1 MTQKVVEFYFETL
14 IEYKKK
20 LNKEKVALLMQ
31 VGSFLEIYGLI
42 YEDGRKEGNLWD
54 FCDNLNLKIGKQPQD
69 SFNKTKAEIYMGGV
83 PESFANP
90 YIQKAVERFGWTIV
104 IFEQNRIGNS
114 NKFERKESCIISPGI
129 NINSESNTFSN
140 ITMIIYI
147 EQVKNYYT
155 NKTNSKNNTNYKN
168 IKHSKSNDYQIN
180 IGLSFIDCLTGAN
193 GVMSI
198 NNSSASDISIPFDE
212 LLKLLTIKNPNELII
227 YVQNC
232 DESSIAFSDEDLIN
246 ALHLFNYQFKIVR
259 DTIDDKYSNLIY
271 QSKIFET
278 IYKKYRGIL
287 NIMQQLDIEAI
298 EHTYSRI
305 ALTLLLEF
313 VLNHDKT
320 IIEKLERPEIML
332 NSDAYL
338 MLANNCLEQLDII
351 DNMKSQETN
360 KLSAKRI
367 SLLDLLD
374 NTKTPLGKILLR
386 QRLSIPITD
395 AVLLEDRYKAIGELE
410 ELHNLYMIN
419 GDITKITPTNTQK
432 ISNTKKISNNN
443 ASNDKYGSPLHQ
455 LRMKLSGIKNINNYL
470 RKIIAQ
476 KIQPNDI
483 GNYIE
488 SLEKCITIY
497 EYESLKYSPKIVEL
511 LPSENSYYVF
521 TTLCKTFTS
530 DINLAAFNS
539 ATIWSNVDSNP
550 FHKGVSTELDN
561 LQSEIDNDRDFLNIL
576 VNELSKIIDPKF
588 DPLISNTLITVGENA
603 TKGIHIHTN
612 KARKEALEAYF
623 SKSKTS
629 IKIGNYN
636 ITGKDI
642 TFKQMK
648 ESKWEIDIIYLK
660 TSNGTLK
667 SNTDKMEKLVKKE
680 IMKWLNEKIVN
691 NVDVLD
697 SLSDMS
703 HFISEL
709 DLLQSNVLNVV
720 DKGYTCPKIDM
731 NSENSYFKAEMLRHP
746 IIEHISTL
754 AKYVPNDIAMN
765 SDAISGILLF
775 GVNAVGK
782 SSLMKSIGINIIMAQ
797 AGMYVA
803 SSKFTYKPY
812 KYLFTRIRNNDNLYA
827 GLSSFEVEMK
837 EFKVILRYAN
847 SESIILG
854 DELCSGTETQDATAL
869 VASGIDILSKRKCSF
884 IFATHLHFLADMSYI
899 KELKNIRLCH
909 MAVELD
915 PKNPKKLLYSRKI
928 QNGSGPKS
936 YGILVCESMDLDDEF
951 IKKAKEIR
959 KSMSN
964 PNTNNNNNNNTNN
977 NNTNNNNN
985 SNELAI
991 LNSAVI
997 GSKYNSDKLIS
1008 MCEVCVNNVACDVH
1022 HINQQCDA
1030 NHNNLIDSNDY
1041 GIFNKNKLWNLVA
1054 LCKDCHHS
1062 VHNVPSKL
1070 EIIGYTNTSIGIE
1083 LNYKWLRNNSA
1094 DDNDS
1099 DDEIKINESK
1109 TITEITEITDITENI
1124 NTDTNTK
1131 IKKKCKVLKISKITN
1146 NELSNLVK
1154 QMINDMKLADN
1165 TPKKIQYDLKRYHK
1179 IDMTQQ
1185 EIRDFTL

>member
-14 IEYKKK
+14 KEYKKK

-31 VGSFLEIYGLI
+31 VGSFLEIYGII
-42 YEDGRKEGNLWD
+42 YEDDRKEGNLWE
-54 FCDNLNLKIGKQPQD
+54 FCDNLNLKIGKQAQD
-69 SFNKTKAEIYMGGV
+69 SYNSTKVEIYMGGV
-83 PESFANP
+83 PEPFANP
-90 YIQKAVERFGWTIV
+90 YIQKAVDRFGWTIV
-104 IFEQNRIGNS
+104 LFEQNRVGNS
-114 NKFERKESCIISPGI
+114 NKYERIESRIISPGI
-129 NINSESNTFSN
+129 NIDSESNTFSN

-147 EQVKNYYT
+147 EQVKNYYI
-155 NKTNSKNNTNYKN
+155 NKTNKSNNINNTNYKN
-168 IKHSKSNDYQIN
+168 NNIKYNDYQIN

-198 NNSSASDISIPFDE
+198 NNSSASDVSIPFDE

-227 YVQNC
+227 YVQNSNN
-232 DESSIAFSDEDLIN
+232 DSSIFSDDDLIN
-246 ALHLFNYQFKIVR
+246 ALHLFNYQFKIIR
-259 DTIDDKYSNLIY
+259 ETIDDKYNNLIY
-271 QSKIFET
+271 QGKIFET

-305 ALTLLLEF
+305 ALTLLLEY
-313 VLNHDKT
+313 VINHDKT
-320 IIEKLERPEIML
+320 IIENLERPEIML
-332 NSDAYL
+332 NSNSYL

-351 DNMKSQETN
+351 DNMKTQESY
-360 KLSAKRI
+360 KLSSKRI

-395 AVLLEDRYKAIGELE
+395 DKVLEDRYKAIGELV
-410 ELHNLYMIN
+410 ELHNIYMIN
-419 GDITKITPTNTQK
+419 GDNITSNNSMKSNSTNSTNSSN
-432 ISNTKKISNNN
+432 SNTRISNNN
-443 ASNDKYGSPLHQ
+443 KSNDKYGSPLHQ
-455 LRMKLSGIKNINNYL
+455 LRMKLTGIKNINNYL
-470 RKIIAQ
+470 RKIIAN

-497 EYESLKYSPKIVEL
+497 EYEKIKYSPKILEL
-511 LPSENSYYVF
+511 MPSEKSYYLF
-521 TTLCKTFTS
+521 TTLCKTFAS
-530 DINLAAFNS
+530 DINLDSLES
-539 ATIWSNVDSNP
+539 AHIWSSVESNP
-550 FHKGVSTELDN
+550 FNKGVSLELDN
-561 LQSEIDNDRDFLNIL
+561 LQSEIDNDRDFLNML

-588 DPLISNTLITVGENA
+588 DPIISNTLINIGENV
-603 TKGIHIHTN
+603 TKGIHISTS
-612 KARKEALEAYF
+612 KVRKEALEAYF
-623 SKSKTS
+623 AKSKAS

-636 ITGKDI
+636 ITNKEI
-642 TFKQMK
+642 SFKQMK

-667 SNTDKMEKLVKKE
+667 SNIEKMTKLVKKE
-680 IMKWLNEKIVN
+680 IIKWLNDKIIN
-691 NVDVLD
+691 NTDVLD

-703 HFISEL
+703 QFISEI
-709 DLLQSNVLNVV
+709 DLLQSNVINVV
-720 DKGYTCPKIDM
+720 DKGYTCPQIDM

-746 IIEHISTL
+746 IIEHISTMS
-754 AKYVPNDIAMN
+754 KYVPNDIAMN
-765 SDAISGILLF
+765 SDEVSGILLF

-869 VASGIDILSKRKCSF
+869 VASGIGLLSKRNCSF

-899 KELKNIRLCH
+899 KELKNIKLCH
-909 MAVELD
+909 MSVELD

-936 YGILVCESMDLDDEF
+936 YGILVCESMDLDNEF
-951 IKKAKEIR
+951 IAKAKEIR
-959 KSMSN
+959 QSMDN
-964 PNTNNNNNNNTNN
+964 RNHNHNNH
-977 NNTNNNNN
+977 
-985 SNELAI
+985 NELAVI
-991 LNSAVI
+991 NSTVI
-997 GSKYNSDKLIS
+997 GSKYNSEKIIG
-1008 MCEVCVNNVACDVH
+1008 MCEVCNKTVACDVH

-1030 NHNNLIDSNDY
+1030 NHNNLIDNSEY

-1054 LCKDCHHS
+1054 LCKDCHNS
-1062 VHNVPSKL
+1062 IHNVPSKL
-1070 EIIGYTNTSIGIE
+1070 CIIGYTNTSIGVE
-1083 LNYKWLRNNSA
+1083 LDYKWFDN
-1094 DDNDS
+1094 DDNTDNDYNDNNIKN
-1099 DDEIKINESK
+1099 DDTNNENNEIKINETK
-1109 TITEITEITDITENI
+1109 TKIEVTTEI
-1124 NTDTNTK
+1124 K
-1131 IKKKCKVLKISKITN
+1131 HKKNKISKIN
-1146 NELSNLVK
+1146 NIELSNLVK
-1154 QMINDMKLADN
+1154 QMINDMKLSNN
-1165 TPKKIQYDLKRYHK
+1165 TAKKIQYDIKRYHN
-1179 IDMTQQ
+1179 IDISQQ
-1185 EIRDFTL
+1185 SIRDFTL

>member
-1 MTQKVVEFYFETL
+1 MAQKVVEFYFETL
-14 IEYKKK
+14 KDYKKK

-31 VGSFLEIYGLI
+31 VGTFLEIYGII
-42 YEDGRKEGNLWD
+42 YEDGNKEGNLWE
-54 FCDNLNLKIGKQPQD
+54 FCDNVNLKIGKKAQE
-69 SFNKTKAEIYMGGV
+69 SFNNTKVEIYMGGAQ
-83 PESFANP
+83 EAFINP

-104 IFEQNRIGNS
+104 VFEQIRIGNS
-114 NKFERKESCIISPGI
+114 NKYERKECSIISPGL

-147 EQVKNYYT
+147 EQVKKYYT
-155 NKTNSKNNTNYKN
+155 NSNSNNNNIKNNNTNNNNNNININNINKN
-168 IKHSKSNDYQIN
+168 IKNNDYQIN

-227 YVQNC
+227 YVQNFE
-232 DESSIAFSDEDLIN
+232 DSATFSDEELIN

-259 DTIDDKYSNLIY
+259 ETIDDKYSNLIY

-287 NIMQQLDIEAI
+287 DIMQQLDIEAI

-305 ALTLLLEF
+305 ALSLLLEF

-351 DNMKSQETN
+351 DNMKPQEAN

-395 AVLLEDRYKAIGELE
+395 ESLLEDRYKAIGELE
-410 ELHNLYMIN
+410 ELHNIYMIN
-419 GDITKITPTNTQK
+419 GEIKTSTRTSTSASASTSSISSISRIT
-432 ISNTKKISNNN
+432 NNN

-476 KIQPNDI
+476 KIQPHDI

-497 EYESLKYSPKIVEL
+497 EYEAIKSSPKILEL
-511 LPSENSYYVF
+511 MPSENSYNLF
-521 TTLCKTFTS
+521 TTLCKSFTT
-530 DINLAAFNS
+530 DINLEAFKS
-539 ATIWSNVDSNP
+539 ANMWSAVESNP

-561 LQSEIDNDRDFLNIL
+561 LQNEIDNDRDFLNNLI
-576 VNELSKIIDPKF
+576 NEFSKIIEPNF
-588 DPLISNTLITVGENA
+588 DPINSNTLISIGDNV
-603 TKGIHIHTN
+603 TKGIHITTN
-612 KARKEALEAYF
+612 KTRKEVLEAYF
-623 SKSKTS
+623 AKPKTS
-629 IKIGNYN
+629 LKIGNYN
-636 ITGKDI
+636 ITSKDI
-642 TFKQMK
+642 TFKQLK

-667 SNTDKMEKLVKKE
+667 SNIEKMEKLVKKE
-680 IMKWLNEKIVN
+680 IMKWFNDKIVN
-691 NVDVLD
+691 NTDVLD
-697 SLSDMS
+697 ALSDMS
-703 HFISEL
+703 NFISEI

-731 NSENSYFKAEMLRHP
+731 NSETSYFKAEMLRHP
-746 IIEHISTL
+746 IIEHISTM
-754 AKYVPNDIAMN
+754 AKYIPNDIAMN
-765 SDAISGILLF
+765 SDAVSGILLF

-869 VASGIDILSKRKCSF
+869 VASGIGLLSKRKCSF
-884 IFATHLHFLADMSYI
+884 IFATHLHFLADMQYI
-899 KELKNIRLCH
+899 KDLKNIRLCH

-936 YGILVCESMDLDDEF
+936 YGILVCESMDLDEEF
-951 IKKAKEIR
+951 ISKAKEIR
-959 KSMSN
+959 QSMNNPTN
-964 PNTNNNNNNNTNN
+964 PNNL
-977 NNTNNNNN
+977 
-985 SNELAI
+985 NELAI
-991 LNSAVI
+991 INSAVI
-997 GSKYNSDKLIS
+997 GSKYNSEKIIS
-1008 MCEVCVNNVACDVH
+1008 MCEVCNTTVACDVH

-1030 NHNNLIDSNDY
+1030 NHNSLIDSNEY

-1054 LCKDCHHS
+1054 LCKECHNS

-1070 EIIGYTNTSIGIE
+1070 EINGYANTSMGLE
-1083 LNYKWLRNNSA
+1083 LNYKWLDNNEKDKHYEEDKHYEDKHYEEINSEKNNTNITNTNNS
-1094 DDNDS
+1094 
-1099 DDEIKINESK
+1099 KINK
-1109 TITEITEITDITENI
+1109 TKKDKIIIL
-1124 NTDTNTK
+1124 NT
-1131 IKKKCKVLKISKITN
+1131 

-1154 QMINDMKLADN
+1154 QMINDMKLAN
-1165 TPKKIQYDLKRYHK
+1165 NSAKKIQYDLKRYHK

-1185 EIRDFTL
+1185 QIRDFIL

>member
-1 MTQKVVEFYFETL
+1 MAQKVVEFYFETL
-14 IEYKKK
+14 KDYKKK

-31 VGSFLEIYGLI
+31 VGTFLEIYGII
-42 YEDGRKEGNLWD
+42 YEDGNKEGNLWE
-54 FCDNLNLKIGKQPQD
+54 FCDNVNLKIGKKAQE
-69 SFNKTKAEIYMGGV
+69 SFNNTKVEIYMGGAQ
-83 PESFANP
+83 EAFINP

-104 IFEQNRIGNS
+104 VFEQIRIGNS
-114 NKFERKESCIISPGI
+114 NKYERKECSIISPGL

-147 EQVKNYYT
+147 EQVKKYYT
-155 NKTNSKNNTNYKN
+155 NSNNNTNNNNNNININNINKN
-168 IKHSKSNDYQIN
+168 IKNNDYQIN

-227 YVQNC
+227 YVQNFE
-232 DESSIAFSDEDLIN
+232 DSATFSDEELIN

-259 DTIDDKYSNLIY
+259 ETIDDKYSNLIY

-287 NIMQQLDIEAI
+287 DIMQQLDIEAI

-305 ALTLLLEF
+305 ALSLLLEF

-351 DNMKSQETN
+351 DNMKPQEAN

-395 AVLLEDRYKAIGELE
+395 ESLLEDRYKAIGELE
-410 ELHNLYMIN
+410 ELHNIYMIN
-419 GDITKITPTNTQK
+419 GEIRTSTRTSTSASASTSSISSISRIT
-432 ISNTKKISNNN
+432 NNN

-476 KIQPNDI
+476 KIQPHDI

-497 EYESLKYSPKIVEL
+497 EYEAIKSSPKILEL
-511 LPSENSYYVF
+511 MPSENSYNLF
-521 TTLCKTFTS
+521 TTLCKSFTT
-530 DINLAAFNS
+530 DINLEAFKS
-539 ATIWSNVDSNP
+539 ANMWSAVESNP

-561 LQSEIDNDRDFLNIL
+561 LQNEIDNDRDFLNNLI
-576 VNELSKIIDPKF
+576 NEFSKIIEPNF
-588 DPLISNTLITVGENA
+588 DPINSNTLISIGDNV
-603 TKGIHIHTN
+603 TKGIHITTN
-612 KARKEALEAYF
+612 KTRKEVLEAYF
-623 SKSKTS
+623 AKPKTS
-629 IKIGNYN
+629 LKIGNYN
-636 ITGKDI
+636 ITNKDI
-642 TFKQMK
+642 TFKQLK

-667 SNTDKMEKLVKKE
+667 SNIEKMEKLVKKE
-680 IMKWLNEKIVN
+680 IMKWFNDKIVN
-691 NVDVLD
+691 NTDVLD
-697 SLSDMS
+697 ALSDMS
-703 HFISEL
+703 NFISEI

-731 NSENSYFKAEMLRHP
+731 NSETSYFKAEMLRHP
-746 IIEHISTL
+746 IIEHISTM
-754 AKYVPNDIAMN
+754 AKYIPNDIAMN
-765 SDAISGILLF
+765 SDAVSGILLF

-869 VASGIDILSKRKCSF
+869 VASGIGLLSKRKCSF
-884 IFATHLHFLADMSYI
+884 IFATHLHFLADMQYI
-899 KELKNIRLCH
+899 KDLKNIRLCH

-936 YGILVCESMDLDDEF
+936 YGILVCESMDLDEEF
-951 IKKAKEIR
+951 ITKAKEIR
-959 KSMSN
+959 QSMNNPSN
-964 PNTNNNNNNNTNN
+964 P
-977 NNTNNNNN
+977 NN

-991 LNSAVI
+991 INSAVI
-997 GSKYNSDKLIS
+997 GSKYNSEKIIS
-1008 MCEVCVNNVACDVH
+1008 MCEVCNTTVACDVH

-1030 NHNNLIDSNDY
+1030 NHNSLIDSNEY

-1054 LCKDCHHS
+1054 LCKECHNS

-1070 EIIGYTNTSIGIE
+1070 EINGYANTSMGLE
-1083 LNYKWLRNNSA
+1083 LNYKWLDNDENNEEDKQYEEKHYEEKNSTNNS
-1094 DDNDS
+1094 
-1099 DDEIKINESK
+1099 KINK
-1109 TITEITEITDITENI
+1109 TKKDKILIL
-1124 NTDTNTK
+1124 NT
-1131 IKKKCKVLKISKITN
+1131 

-1154 QMINDMKLADN
+1154 QMINDMKLSNNSA
-1165 TPKKIQYDLKRYHK
+1165 KKIQYDLKRYHK

-1185 EIRDFTL
+1185 QIRDFTL